1 MEKASEYARFGVRW
15 YGLVDPNAQLFE
27 IWELGATAQYVQVKA
42 ASIGKV
48 TVTGLDGLE
57 VNLDALWAEVA
68 PLMDD
73 NAADE

>member
-1 MEKASEYARFGVRW
+1 
-15 YGLVDPNAQLFE
+15 
-27 IWELGATAQYVQVKA
+27 VQVKA

-48 TVTGLDGLE
+48 TVAGLDGLE